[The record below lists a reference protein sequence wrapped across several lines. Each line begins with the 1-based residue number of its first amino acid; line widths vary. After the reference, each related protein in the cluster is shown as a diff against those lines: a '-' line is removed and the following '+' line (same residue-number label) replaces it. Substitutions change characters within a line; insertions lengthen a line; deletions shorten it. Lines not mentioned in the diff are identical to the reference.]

1 MNALTTEY
9 ADFLAGKQPRALAS
23 GLAHIPDLH
32 PALFPHQ
39 RDAVAFGLRQGRWG
53 LFFDTGLG
61 KTLCELEWAKHAA
74 CATNGY
80 ALILAPLAV
89 AGQIAREGQAFGF
102 DARVIRDQ
110 SEAAPGINVCNYD
123 RLDRIDPDAFG
134 AVALDES
141 SILKSFTGKTTQALI
156 RAFASHRFRMAA
168 TATPAPNDHMELG
181 NHAEFLGLM
190 AGQEMLSRW
199 FINDTST
206 ASQNWRLKG
215 HAQEAFWDW
224 VASWARMAETPADLG
239 YDASAYVL
247 PPLNVHRHRA
257 AGDVRA
263 PMGALFATELS
274 ATNLHD
280 VKRQTADA
288 RADAAASL
296 VPGNDAC
303 VIWCDTDYE
312 ADAIAAAVPGAV
324 EVRGSHTPKKKEATL
339 AAFAAGEARI
349 LITKPAIC
357 GFGLNWQHCATM
369 IFVGRSFSYEA
380 WYQAVRRCWRFG
392 QKRPVDCHLI
402 VAEGEDQIGRVI
414 ARKSADH
421 DSMKKAMRAAMR
433 RANSQEALRRTPYN
447 PRHYGRMPQWFTA

>member
-1 MNALTTEY
+1 MNAVTSEY
-9 ADFLAGKQPRALAS
+9 AGFLASKQPRAIAS
-23 GLAHIPDLH
+23 GLANVPPLH
-32 PALFPHQ
+32 AALFPHQ

-74 CATNGY
+74 EATNGR

-110 SEAAPGINVCNYD
+110 AEASDGINVCNYD
-123 RLDRIDPDAFG
+123 RLDRLDPDAFG

-156 RAFASHRFRMAA
+156 RAFSGHRFRMAA

-215 HAQEAFWDW
+215 HAEEAFWDW

-263 PMGALFATELS
+263 PAGLLFATELS
-274 ATNLHD
+274 ATNLHG

-288 RADAAASL
+288 RAQAAAAL
-296 VPGNDAC
+296 VPDGEPC

-312 ADAIAAAVPGAV
+312 ADAIAASVPGAV
-324 EVRGSHTPKKKEATL
+324 EVRGSHTPEKKEATL
-339 AAFAAGEARI
+339 AAFAAGDVRV

-357 GFGLNWQHCATM
+357 GFGLNWQHCASM

-392 QKRPVDCHLI
+392 QRRPVDCHLI

-414 ARKSADH
+414 ARKSDDH
-421 DSMKKAMRAAMR
+421 AAMKAAMRAAMR
-433 RANSQEALRRTPYN
+433 RANSQEALRRAPYTPN
-447 PRHYGRMPQWFTA
+447 HTGRMPTWFSA